1 MGLLFKEK
9 NEKVKRFAHI
19 LAGCI
24 ILVHAY
30 EKYDDHQSSYVVFL
44 GLGIVFLLI
53 ALQHHRLAKRYHF
66 VDSVFLVIEAV
77 GYGFIATD
85 YFNAGK
91 KALPWCYV
99 FAAIAYVVV
108 ALVRY
113 RQSGSMAHGTTD
125 RET

>member
-1 MGLLFKEK
+1 MGFLFKEK

-24 ILVHAY
+24 ILIHAY

-44 GLGIVFLLI
+44 VLGIIFLLI

-66 VDSVFLVIEAV
+66 VDSVFLVIEAI
-77 GYGFIATD
+77 GYSFIAAD
-85 YFNAGK
+85 FFNAGK

-99 FAAIAYVVV
+99 FAAVAYVVV
-108 ALVRY
+108 ALIRY
-113 RQSGSMAHGTTD
+113 RQSGTMVHRTTGN
-125 RET
+125 E